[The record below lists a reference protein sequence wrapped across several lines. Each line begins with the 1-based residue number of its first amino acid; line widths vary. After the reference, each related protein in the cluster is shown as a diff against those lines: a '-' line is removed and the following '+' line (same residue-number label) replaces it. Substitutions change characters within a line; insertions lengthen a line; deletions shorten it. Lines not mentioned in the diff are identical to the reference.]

1 VVMLGKTPYGSE
13 VGGLRLCRVSM
24 QLHVLDHSLS
34 DCAHCIL
41 LSVWVCGSQR

>member
-1 VVMLGKTPYGSE
+1 VVMAGKASDGSK

-34 DCAHCIL
+34 DCAHGFL
-41 LSVWVCGSQR
+41 LSG